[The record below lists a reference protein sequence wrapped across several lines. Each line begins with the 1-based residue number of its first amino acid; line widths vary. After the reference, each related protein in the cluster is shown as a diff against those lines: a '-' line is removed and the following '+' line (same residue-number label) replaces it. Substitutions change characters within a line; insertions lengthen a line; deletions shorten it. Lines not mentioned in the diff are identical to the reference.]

1 MGRDLEVRKKDF
13 DVDGKCFTLR
23 KSFVSGTKRGC
34 SKIKNEM
41 REKSMR
47 NR

>member
-1 MGRDLEVRKKDF
+1 MGRDEEIRKKDL

-23 KSFVSGTKRGC
+23 RSFLGRTKWGC
-34 SKIKNEM
+34 SKINNEM

-47 NR
+47 NT

>member
-23 KSFVSGTKRGC
+23 KSFVSGTKQGC